1 MTMSVVSRFFGA
13 IVAIAALTA
22 LTLAAQ
28 PAAANP
34 AIFQKTGKPCNF
46 CHTTPPALN
55 DTGKAYKET
64 GKLPDAK

>member
-1 MTMSVVSRFFGA
+1 MSVVSKFGA
-13 IVAIAALTA
+13 LVALAALTA

-34 AIFQKTGKPCNF
+34 AIAQKTGKPCTT
-46 CHTTPPALN
+46 CHTAPPALN
-55 DTGKAYKET
+55 DTGKAYKDT

>member
-1 MTMSVVSRFFGA
+1 MSVVSRFFGA

-34 AIFQKTGKPCNF
+34 AIAQKTGKPCTT
-46 CHTTPPALN
+46 CHTAPPALN
-55 DTGKAYKET
+55 DTGKAYKDT